1 MIFKLSTL
9 QGIKSGTITLAF
21 WKWKKPGV
29 REGSRIRTALAVIEI
44 SEVTE
49 IEPKDITAA
58 DAVKAGFKDQM
69 QLLEAINSSGKV
81 RCTR

>member
-1 MIFKLSTL
+1 M
-9 QGIKSGTITLAF
+9 
-21 WKWKKPGV
+21 